1 MRKDDILLN
10 EAYRK
15 VHTDDLQ
22 QLDELF
28 GNVADARLKGVGATI
43 GGLKNRVVGNI
54 QKGVGGLQA
63 AYGNQEK
70 GIQNIQSG
78 QAKVQS
84 SKDAGTNA
92 KIDSILNSQGQ
103 DIRNLSTKIVN
114 QLNKLGLGGSA
125 SVDELSKAM
134 NSKLQEVVKK
144 QAPVSATTTPTAA
157 TTTPT
162 AATTSTPATTTPE
175 ATPKPTDEEL
185 GSEAGEALTKDEA
198 AKREEQ
204 RKATMAR
211 MTGKT
216 ADSETTEEA
225 PAEEIPA
232 KADAETVKK
241 NAAIARTGNKAS
253 GFKAFSSK
261 EEAPVNVPDNSE
273 VKDKKGNTYRYEP
286 EEKQWVRMLKTG
298 NYEFISHPEDQKLIT
313 QAWQKQQN
321 KPKEAPPEP
330 KRANLEFESFKSFW
344 NKN

>member
-92 KIDSILNSQGQ
+92 KIKSILTSQGA
-103 DIRNLSTKIVN
+103 DIKNLSTKIVN
-114 QLNKLGLGGSA
+114 QLNRLGLGGSA

-134 NSKLQEVVKK
+134 NAKLEEVVMK
-144 QAPVSATTTPTAA
+144 QAPASA

-185 GSEAGEALTKDEA
+185 GSEADEALTKDEA

-216 ADSETTEEA
+216 VESETTKEPKEDFGEDEA
-225 PAEEIPA
+225 PEKEDFSESDVEEP
-232 KADAETVKK
+232 EQ
-241 NAAIARTGNKAS
+241 
-253 GFKAFSSK
+253 K